1 MSTKEIGEREFLKR
15 IRELVDEIADARL
28 GFDEDASDIPI
39 SDRTSIVVNVDT
51 FVRETDWLP
60 GMTEAQAGRKTAVMA
75 LSDIV
80 AKGAKPLATMLS
92 LCVPK
97 EFDAL
102 AAKELIRGFSQYCVK
117 SGVPFIGGDVGSSS
131 DVVLTGVAI
140 GIASPDSIVPRGGAK
155 EGDIIAVTGDFGLTS
170 VAFEVLLK
178 GKQADDDLRSR
189 AIGAAYRPDIHF
201 GIVSALA
208 ERGLVSASMD
218 SSDGLGITLN
228 TMAAQSSVSIMIED
242 LPIAEGVTYF
252 SRDLYI
258 PEWKMVMEGGE
269 EFILVLAIPEA
280 HWDEAYT
287 IATRMHVPL
296 KQIGYALAGKG
307 VYYETSEGPL
317 EISTAG
323 YDNFREWE

>member
-1 MSTKEIGEREFLKR
+1 MSTKEIGEREFLRR

-28 GFDEDASDIPI
+28 GYDEDASDIPI
-39 SDRTSIVVNVDT
+39 SENMNILVNVDT

-80 AKGAKPLATMLS
+80 AKGAIPLATLLS

-102 AAKELIRGFSQYCVK
+102 AAQEIVRGYSQYCVK
-117 SGVPFIGGDVGSSS
+117 KNIPFIGGDVGSAN

-140 GIASPDSIVPRGGAK
+140 GVAPPEGIVTRGGAK
-155 EGDIIAVTGDFGLTS
+155 EGDIIAVTGDFGLTA
-170 VAFEVLLK
+170 VAFEVLLNRK
-178 GKQADDDLRSR
+178 TADDDLRSR

-201 GIVSALA
+201 GFVSALA
-208 ERGLVSASMD
+208 KKGLVSASMD

-228 TMAAQSSVSIMIED
+228 TMAAQSSLSFLIED
-242 LPIAEGVTYF
+242 LPTTKGITEF
-252 SRDLYI
+252 SEAHSI
-258 PEWKMVMEGGE
+258 PELKLLMEGGE
-269 EFILVLAIPEA
+269 EFILVLAIPESD
-280 HWDEAYT
+280 WDEAYE
-287 IATRMHVPL
+287 IAKKMHVPL
-296 KQIGYALAGKG
+296 KKIGYASPGER
-307 VYYETSEGPL
+307 VHCETSEGRQ
-317 EISTAG
+317 EISAAG

>member
-15 IRELVDEIADARL
+15 IRELVDEIANACL

-39 SDRTSIVVNVDT
+39 SGHKNIVVNVDT

-80 AKGAKPLATMLS
+80 AKGATPLATLLS

-102 AAKELIRGFSQYCVK
+102 SAKELVRGFSQYCVK

-131 DVVLTGVAI
+131 DVVMTGVAV
-140 GIASPDSIVPRGGAK
+140 GIAPSEGIVTRGGTK

-170 VAFEVLLK
+170 VAFEVLLN
-178 GKQADDDLRSR
+178 GKEAEDDLRSR

-208 ERGLVSASMD
+208 EKGMVSASMD

-228 TMAAQSSVSIMIED
+228 TMATQSGLAFFIED

-252 SRDLYI
+252 SRNHYI
-258 PEWKMVMEGGE
+258 PEWRMVMQGGE

-280 HWDEAYT
+280 HWDDACK
-287 IATRMHVPL
+287 IAGKMHVPM
-296 KQIGYALAGKG
+296 KQIGYASAGEG

-317 EISTAG
+317 EISAAG